1 MHRTCSLTEAQR
13 TNLVNASEG
22 ARLIATLLRQQ
33 INELSVDH
41 PQLIEI
47 VLLNRSLT
55 RLDEKRRLSI
65 VIQPG
70 TQAAE

>member
-1 MHRTCSLTEAQR
+1 MHRTCFLTKAQS
-13 TNLVNASEG
+13 TKLVNASEG
-22 ARLIATLLRQQ
+22 ARLISILLRQQ
-33 INELSVDH
+33 INELSVNH

-47 VLLNRSLT
+47 LLLDRSLT
-55 RLDEKRRLSI
+55 RLDEQRRLSI